1 MIWKNRRASGMVS
14 TEVAISIGLTVAVL
28 FIVLG
33 LFSDNLKAMVTQS
46 NVKSFFEGN
55 DSKTFYSSFNR
66 NYSNSVVE
74 TQMVGEQGLEQM
86 RKRANNKAIE
96 KIESPFSDS
105 NANANTI
112 GYLAIA
118 IQSMVGEPHV
128 CTYMKKNSKKV
139 CDKIDTEIGYK
150 YNIKFNGD
158 GVTISSVDA
167 SGNSVSKTIRLYYT
181 ESSVASLLGGGTSQG
196 STDETQYDFIK
207 GLTIALKPFVD
218 SDALLVNIID
228 YFTTGS
234 AQAAEK
240 TQGATAVLKR
250 MFIDLPNTL
259 DDAHN
264 TCYGSL
270 AKDIKRELDYLAGK
284 KSKLNKI
291 GNDCAPNISEDKAE
305 YVNNWIKSVESR
317 VNSYTGSDTAGL
329 INEILSDGQLSTV
342 INYLNDDVANERPN
356 TACDIFMNALNA
368 VVANSGSTIA
378 LPQCN
383 PGEEFD

>member
-46 NVKSFFEGN
+46 NIKSFFEGN

-139 CDKIDTEIGYK
+139 CDKIDPEIGYQYK
-150 YNIKFNGD
+150 IKFNGD
-158 GVTISSVDA
+158 GVTINSVDA

-181 ESSVASLLGGGTSQG
+181 ESTVASLLGGGTSQG
-196 STDETQYDFIK
+196 STDEAQYDFIK
-207 GLTIALKPFVD
+207 GLTISLKPFVD
-218 SDALLVNIID
+218 SDALLINVID
-228 YFTTGS
+228 YFTSTIKAMES
-234 AQAAEK
+234 TTNSVSNAISDAVSAAEK
-240 TQGATAVLKR
+240 AYNACHGNIIKDADSKADSLCYNCESNSWFGA
-250 MFIDLPNTL
+250 
-259 DDAHN
+259 
-264 TCYGSL
+264 
-270 AKDIKRELDYLAGK
+270 
-284 KSKLNKI
+284 
-291 GNDCAPNISEDKAE
+291 DCAPTINKSDLEE
-305 YVNNWIKSVESR
+305 IKNLAKNLNAL
-317 VNSYTGSDTAGL
+317 VNSYNGNNPNEMLSEFINNNDIVAIMENLDDDAVNQNPSSCETFANGL
-329 INEILSDGQLSTV
+329 YS
-342 INYLNDDVANERPN
+342 A
-356 TACDIFMNALNA
+356 AAAL
-368 VVANSGSTIA
+368 GTTIT
-378 LPQCN
+378 LPQCKDPN
-383 PGEEFD
+383 KWGE